1 MNLTQ
6 IIYFLTRK
14 KYTKDMVD
22 KWDVMTPDEVFLGV
36 DLAKGKDYTVINGE
50 VVKDAKKQQGKAKK
64 KKKGE

>member
-36 DLAKGKDYTVINGE
+36 DIAKGKDYTVINGE
-50 VVKDAKKQQGKAKK
+50 VVKDEKK
-64 KKKGE
+64 KR